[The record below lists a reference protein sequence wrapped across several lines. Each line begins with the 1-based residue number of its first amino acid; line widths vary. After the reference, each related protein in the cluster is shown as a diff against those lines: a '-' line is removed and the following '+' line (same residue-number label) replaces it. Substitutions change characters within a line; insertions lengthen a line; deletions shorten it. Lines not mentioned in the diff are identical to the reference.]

1 MQVLSLLLSIA
12 VFGLS
17 LYVYIVFDRKLKSQ
31 AIELNEFKLMQIKKD
46 EWLRKSAYISTSV
59 KKDSFEYILVIT
71 NRGQSTACNVFV
83 ACAPN
88 VISGAFFKGPL
99 LRPGQTAEQSLS
111 LGMVEQGFLDVSI
124 EWDDDNGHHKETQ
137 VAYL

>member
-46 EWLRKSAYISTSV
+46 EWLRKSAYIS
-59 KKDSFEYILVIT
+59 
-71 NRGQSTACNVFV
+71 
-83 ACAPN
+83 
-88 VISGAFFKGPL
+88 
-99 LRPGQTAEQSLS
+99 
-111 LGMVEQGFLDVSI
+111 
-124 EWDDDNGHHKETQ
+124 
-137 VAYL
+137 

>member
-1 MQVLSLLLSIA
+1 MIVLPLILSLA
-12 VFGLS
+12 AFGFS
-17 LYVYIVFDRKLKSQ
+17 LYVYVVFDRKLKMQ
-31 AIELNEFKLMQIKKD
+31 AIELNEFKLMQIKKE

-59 KKDSFEYILVIT
+59 KKDASGYILVIT
-71 NRGQSTACNVFV
+71 NSGQSTACNVFV

-88 VISGAFFKGPL
+88 VLSGAIFKGPL
-99 LRPGQTAEQSLS
+99 LRPGQTTEQSLS
-111 LGMVEQGFLDVSI
+111 LGMVAQGYLDVSI